1 MKRLLTIA
9 ALGLPMLYQVPA
21 LATDAENLKIK
32 LAEIKSL
39 KADFSQ
45 TVTDLNNKVIQT
57 GEGVFALS
65 QPNQFYWHL
74 TAPDESLIVADG
86 ADVWVYN
93 PFAEEVSVMDI
104 NQAINASPIA
114 LLVHSDDATW
124 SQYNVR
130 QKDNCFDISPKDTDS
145 GVSEVQVCFNQTSL
159 TQMVLTDQQ
168 GNISDFRLSNQNKIA
183 ENDRDLFKFV
193 VPDDVDIDDQ
203 RLKLTN

>member
-21 LATDAENLKIK
+21 LATDAENLKVK

-86 ADVWVYN
+86 TDVWVYN

-124 SQYNVR
+124 SQYNVK

>member
-1 MKRLLTIA
+1 MKKLLTIA
-9 ALGLPMLYQVPA
+9 ALGLPILYQVPA
-21 LATDAENLKIK
+21 LATDAENLKVK

-86 ADVWVYN
+86 TDVWVYN

-124 SQYNVR
+124 SQYNVK